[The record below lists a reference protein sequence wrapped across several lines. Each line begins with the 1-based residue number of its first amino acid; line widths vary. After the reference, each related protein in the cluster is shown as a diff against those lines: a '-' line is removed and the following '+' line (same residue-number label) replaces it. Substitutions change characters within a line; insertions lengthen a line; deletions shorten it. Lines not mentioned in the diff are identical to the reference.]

1 MTFKKY
7 KQNLHRENNKII
19 AYNTHIATIKGDYL
33 ILEDW
38 EIKRIWKGKEETIN
52 TSPTTTKYI
61 NYVADE
67 LNLTISSDL
76 GMQRSEIEKNW
87 SIDEETEGYYLKDY

>member
-19 AYNTHIATIKGDYL
+19 AYNTHIATIKGNNL

-61 NYVADE
+61 NYVANE
-67 LNLTISSDL
+67 LNLTIKTDL
-76 GMQRSEIEKNW
+76 GMQSSEKEKNW
-87 SIDEETEGYYLKDY
+87 SIEEEDGYYLKNY